1 MFNKLSF
8 KNRSYVIFDQLN
20 PSYAKYF
27 KKNELENDLQNCGFK
42 IEKISNR
49 LGYSH
54 TAICTKSLS

>member
-1 MFNKLSF
+1 MFSKLSF

-27 KKNELENDLQNCGFK
+27 KKDELEKELQNCGFK
-42 IEKISNR
+42 IENISHR

-54 TAICTKSLS
+54 TAICKK